1 MQFAGKLGTVQTRK
15 PPSRVN
21 DNAPVR
27 MVKITGLAP
36 DTSTTV
42 IEMFVENK
50 SGGSELESCDFD
62 ADIGVAV
69 VGFKSPQG
77 SINLPSSQNDNY
89 GRRIY
94 DRRTDNVFRNDSDG
108 QCQTYVI

>member
-1 MQFAGKLGTVQTRK
+1 MQKRK
-15 PPSRVN
+15 SPFRVEG
-21 DNAPVR
+21 NAPVR

-42 IEMFVENK
+42 IEMFVEKK

-77 SINLPSSQNDNY
+77 SINLPSRQNDMC
-89 GRRIY
+89 GRRIMQE
-94 DRRTDNVFRNDSDG
+94 N
-108 QCQTYVI
+108 Q